1 MSDGYCRDIDF
12 EATCEAEMAGKCEVK
27 MAEKK
32 LRLLCKIDPLW
43 NQIAK
48 SASITVSLAIL
59 FNMAFYAPI
68 LWTT

>member
-1 MSDGYCRDIDF
+1 MA
-12 EATCEAEMAGKCEVK
+12 EKCEAE

-32 LRLLCKIDPLW
+32 LRLLYKID
-43 NQIAK
+43 QIAK

-59 FNMAFYAPI
+59 FNMVLDAPI

>member
-1 MSDGYCRDIDF
+1 M
-12 EATCEAEMAGKCEVK
+12 AWEMAEKCEVK

-32 LRLLCKIDPLW
+32 LRLLYKIDPLW

-59 FNMAFYAPI
+59 FNMALDAPI